1 MIMKYL
7 IIKASNLTNVVV
19 LIASLFISY
28 FLFLFGIAN
37 YINPEVPDAYL
48 SQNTAVCVV
57 LCLIGLG
64 FLLIA
69 IASLRGIINK
79 NKGNKKKD

>member
-1 MIMKYL
+1 MKFFL
-7 IIKASNLTNVVV
+7 IKASNLTNVLV
-19 LIASLFISY
+19 LIASLIISY
-28 FLFLFGIAN
+28 FFFLFGIAN

-48 SQNTAVCVV
+48 SQNTAVCAV

-69 IASLRGIINK
+69 IASLRGILFK
-79 NKGNKKKD
+79 NKSNKKND